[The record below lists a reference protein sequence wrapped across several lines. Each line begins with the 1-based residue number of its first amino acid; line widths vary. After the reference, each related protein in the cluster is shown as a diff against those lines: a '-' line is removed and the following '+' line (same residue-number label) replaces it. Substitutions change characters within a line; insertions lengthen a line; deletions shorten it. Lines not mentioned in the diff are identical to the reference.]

1 MVCRRWLPYNIPFA
15 LLVFGI
21 GQAIA
26 HSMHLNPF
34 FIHETFLF
42 IHSDAVV
49 FSCEKYNQCI
59 QCRLHIVQPLFI
71 TFADKCLAH
80 TSFFYLLKILCLFY
94 DEQWL
99 CHISMKI
106 LCSHMP
112 EIVLPQLKYQEIIL
126 NLVTALY
133 HYLKSIV
140 LIKYL
145 LLSRVMHDCC

>member
-1 MVCRRWLPYNIPFA
+1 
-15 LLVFGI
+15 
-21 GQAIA
+21 
-26 HSMHLNPF
+26 
-34 FIHETFLF
+34 
-42 IHSDAVV
+42 
-49 FSCEKYNQCI
+49 
-59 QCRLHIVQPLFI
+59 
-71 TFADKCLAH
+71 
-80 TSFFYLLKILCLFY
+80 
-94 DEQWL
+94 
-99 CHISMKI
+99 MKI